1 MTAKSPNNSM
11 KIPAD
16 SKAGDFGLDLVDKSH
31 LY

>member
-16 SKAGDFGLDLVDKSH
+16 SKVRDFGFDLADQSH
-31 LY
+31 QS